1 MRDALIGLIKGL
13 VLNKANCR
21 PLIDQINCLVDL
33 ITLAHLH
40 QGRALP
46 NTKTNV
52 IEAGPNQRF
61 AEEKDWYYNIEK
73 ENEKSERCGPV
84 TFSEVRNIRMP
95 SILPLFNIMQLA
107 LVSVERIVESKGNHA
122 EDAMLGQRYGWMAIA
137 STAAAIEMVFDGQ
150 GDATV

>member
-1 MRDALIGLIKGL
+1 MRDALIGLINCL
-13 VLNKANCR
+13 VLNKTNCR
-21 PLIDQINCLVDL
+21 PLIEHVNCLVDL

-84 TFSEVRNIRMP
+84 TFSEVNNFSLIFVFVKTCVIIHM
-95 SILPLFNIMQLA
+95 IFHKFNFKKI
-107 LVSVERIVESKGNHA
+107 S
-122 EDAMLGQRYGWMAIA
+122 
-137 STAAAIEMVFDGQ
+137 F
-150 GDATV
+150 

>member
-1 MRDALIGLIKGL
+1 MRDALIGLIKCL
-13 VLNKANCR
+13 VLNKSNCR
-21 PLIDQINCLVDL
+21 PLVEHVNCLVDL

-61 AEEKDWYYNIEK
+61 QEEKDWFYHIEK

-84 TFSEVRNIRMP
+84 TFSEVIKLNIF
-95 SILPLFNIMQLA
+95 SFIFI
-107 LVSVERIVESKGNHA
+107 H
-122 EDAMLGQRYGWMAIA
+122 
-137 STAAAIEMVFDGQ
+137 
-150 GDATV
+150 